1 MSKPVVKALVI
12 VARAVGILKNNLFK
26 EEVTTLHS
34 LGHSRA
40 SQCLREMFILKIR
53 LETIIQLEQ
62 QQKPNIGCSDNCL
75 IQNPLMIG
83 NDDIFFSV
91 LLQAT
96 QAQRIRTWWRGTS
109 FTILQHTTDFAHC
122 RYPLMAVQAH
132 GWSAIP
138 NSVNYTQ
145 KIKSMA

>member
-53 LETIIQLEQ
+53 LETII
-62 QQKPNIGCSDNCL
+62 
-75 IQNPLMIG
+75 
-83 NDDIFFSV
+83 
-91 LLQAT
+91 
-96 QAQRIRTWWRGTS
+96 
-109 FTILQHTTDFAHC
+109 
-122 RYPLMAVQAH
+122 
-132 GWSAIP
+132 
-138 NSVNYTQ
+138 
-145 KIKSMA
+145 